1 MDRETALQNYKE
13 EISEKI
19 SAFRS
24 RMGDHVLKHAEDL
37 EALVEKAMKLL
48 GDQMA
53 KQEKEYVCFMYFS
66 LLKTD
71 LINRNYRVLL
81 HGLDISWYMDNE
93 PAEVYVDVKELFMPF
108 DELWNCLA
116 AANQGYGGFVNDYDI
131 RNMLFDELT
140 IIDNMICQILRY
152 RLRDW
157 ERKGIFDPV
166 TRSPYWILRWGEY
179 RDQSEILVQTDRVE
193 KAPGVWKAELLKTG
207 RKPENMVFSY
217 WYKGTYENRTIKD
230 MDMRFIT
237 FEGSTIQN
245 VVFQNC
251 NLEGSRFPGSRLVGC
266 SFEGCNL
273 WGADFRECAFEQ
285 TSLAGA
291 ELSAAVFPAESVPFL
306 NISAEQLQVIRL
318 DREEES

>member
-1 MDRETALQNYKE
+1 MDRETALHNYKE
-13 EISEKI
+13 AVAEKI
-19 SAFRS
+19 STFHS
-24 RMGDHVLKHAEDL
+24 RMGDYVLEHAEDW

-48 GDQMA
+48 GKQMA

-71 LINRNYRVLL
+71 FINRNYRMQL
-81 HGLDISWYMDNE
+81 HGLDISWYMDEE
-93 PAEVYVDVKELFMPF
+93 PAEVYVDAKELLIPL
-108 DELWNCLA
+108 DELWNDLIQ
-116 AANQGYGGFVNDYDI
+116 ANQGYGVFVNDYDI
-131 RNMLFDELT
+131 QNILFDELPV
-140 IIDNMICQILRY
+140 IDNMICQILRY

-157 ERKGIFDPV
+157 EKKGIFDPV

-179 RDQSEILVQTDRVE
+179 RDHSEILVQTDRVE
-193 KAPGVWKAELLKTG
+193 KEPGAWKAQLSKAG

-245 VVFQNC
+245 IVFQNC
-251 NLEGSRFPGSRLVGC
+251 NLEGSRFPGSRFVGC

-273 WGADFRECAFEQ
+273 WGADFRESTFEQ
-285 TSLAGA
+285 TSFEGA
-291 ELSAAVFPAESVPFL
+291 ELTAAVFPAESVPFL
-306 NISAEQLQVIRL
+306 KISAEQLQGIRL
-318 DREEES
+318 DREEAI